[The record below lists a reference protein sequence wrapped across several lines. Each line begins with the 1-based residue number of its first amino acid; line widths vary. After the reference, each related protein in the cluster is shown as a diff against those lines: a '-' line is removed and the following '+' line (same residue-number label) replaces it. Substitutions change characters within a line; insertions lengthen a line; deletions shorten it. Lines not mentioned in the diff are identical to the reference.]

1 MTITETRPT
10 FPPPP
15 PVRTGRSAGRLAA
28 LVLGFCLLIGSA
40 GALATA
46 GLLSWADA
54 DRRDGDYLTTD
65 ETSLRSDSHA
75 LAVEKI
81 DLNGLDGDWILGD
94 ARLRA
99 TSQDPDA
106 SIFVGVARTED
117 AADFL
122 EDVTYTTVVDVDDS
136 DPTYVDRVGNGAP
149 STAPEAADIWVA
161 QASGT
166 GTQSL
171 TWTPREGSW
180 TAIIMNADG
189 SAGVDVRADVGAT
202 VPVFEW
208 ALWGSWIVG
217 AGLAAGGGLLVT
229 GALVRRKRA

>member
-1 MTITETRPT
+1 MTITETKPSI
-10 FPPPP
+10 PPPP
-15 PVRTGRSAGRLAA
+15 PVQTGRSAGRVVA
-28 LVLGFCLLIGSA
+28 LVLGVCLLGGSA

-46 GLLSWADA
+46 GLLSWADG

-75 LAVEKI
+75 LAVDEI

-99 TSQDPDA
+99 TSDDPDT
-106 SIFVGVARTED
+106 SVFIGVARTED
-117 AADFL
+117 AASFL
-122 EDVTYTTVVDVDDS
+122 DDVTYTTVVDIDDS
-136 DPTYVDRVGNGAP
+136 NPTYVDHVGNGGP

-171 TWTPREGSW
+171 TWTPRDGSW

-202 VPVFEW
+202 VPVFQW
-208 ALWGSWIVG
+208 ALVGSWIVG
-217 AGLAAGGGLLVT
+217 AGLAAAGGLLVT
-229 GALVRRKRA
+229 GALVRRKGA

>member
-1 MTITETRPT
+1 M
-10 FPPPP
+10 
-15 PVRTGRSAGRLAA
+15 AA

-106 SIFVGVARTED
+106 AIFVGIARAED

-122 EDVTYTTVVDVDDS
+122 HDVTYTTVVDVDDS
-136 DPTYVDRVGNGAP
+136 DPTYVDHIGTGRSVDVARSGRHLGRP
-149 STAPEAADIWVA
+149 SQRHRHPEPHLD
-161 QASGT
+161 ASGR
-166 GTQSL
+166 QL
-171 TWTPREGSW
+171 DRDHHE
-180 TAIIMNADG
+180 
-189 SAGVDVRADVGAT
+189 
-202 VPVFEW
+202 
-208 ALWGSWIVG
+208 
-217 AGLAAGGGLLVT
+217 
-229 GALVRRKRA
+229 RRRFCRG